1 MTYQPWEDIVTHNA
15 KGEYGHIHHKMT
27 HQIVTA
33 LYDADQ
39 LLMPLCVFGKYYRA
53 EALPE
58 VKDTLTPVSDEG
70 LEKKE
75 KRLQLYTSQAHTI
88 QGLSHMNPYE
98 MWTQTRGGAADDTA
112 A

>member
-39 LLMPLCVFGKYYRA
+39 LQMPLYVFGKYYRA
-53 EALPE
+53 AALPD
-58 VKDTLTPVSDEG
+58 VKDTLTPVSDEDWR
-70 LEKKE
+70 
-75 KRLQLYTSQAHTI
+75 KRRNCYSCTLPRHIRSRDFLI
-88 QGLSHMNPYE
+88 
-98 MWTQTRGGAADDTA
+98 
-112 A
+112 

>member
-1 MTYQPWEDIVTHNA
+1 MVAGLIHVQLGKMVGI
-15 KGEYGHIHHKMT
+15 YGHDPLLIT
-27 HQIVTA
+27 QTATA
-33 LYDADQ
+33 LLQ
-39 LLMPLCVFGKYYRA
+39 RLFVL
-53 EALPE
+53 
-58 VKDTLTPVSDEG
+58 

-75 KRLQLYTSQAHTI
+75 KLLQLYTSQAHTI